1 MNLQYIKKII
11 LSFVILVTSVESFA
25 AHITGGEM
33 FYDNLG
39 SSGAGMT
46 KYRITLRLFRDDGS
60 TGASMPNNVYIG
72 IFDYGTKQQYPNSG
86 RFYDVPRTG
95 LQTVKKNQSPCA
107 FGDTILAYTMGIYT
121 FEVDLPNNSQGY
133 LASYE
138 TCCRISNIVNVN
150 SPPTGGG
157 GGGTGSI
164 YSVKISGTI
173 VNSGPRFPVEVFLVC
188 DRKPFEWDFGAFD
201 PDGDSLVYSF
211 TQAYNS
217 VNATSATNINPA
229 TPNASPPDYP
239 SVPYQNG
246 YTAQFPLGN
255 PVGINPSTGLISGIA
270 PATGLYV
277 VCVVAKEYRNGI
289 LIGEHRK
296 DLILKVGNCDF
307 GGVNL
312 PLNSTTCDGFTQTF
326 QNLLFSPLNKT
337 YYWDFGVVG
346 ITTDTSTLE
355 MPTYTF
361 PDTGVYI
368 VKLVINRGEAC
379 SDSGF
384 TKLGVFPGFF
394 PGFITTGSCFQNPIQ
409 FTDTTK
415 TKFGVVNTW
424 RWDFG
429 QLSVLNDTSRLQNP
443 QYLYPDPGTKTVEF
457 IVSNSKGCVDT
468 VYKDIIVID
477 KPLITLPFKDTLIC
491 NIDTLQLQSSS
502 FGNPTWSPNY
512 RIDNIFSPTP
522 KVNPQVTTTYKVTYN
537 DNGCVGS
544 DSIRVRVVDKVSL
557 TKMPDTTVCLTDVVP
572 LNITSDALRYLWSP
586 PATILDPTV
595 QDPLVEP
602 VDPFTKYYVDAYIG
616 KCSIRDSI
624 NVITNP
630 YPLVDAGA
638 DKFLCYG
645 KSVQLS
651 GVTTGSSFKWS
662 PLNGLTNFNTLTP
675 TASPIK
681 TTLYILTSVNS
692 TGCIKPKSDTILV
705 EVIPPILAF
714 AGNDTS
720 IVLGQPLQ
728 LNATGSIN
736 YLWSNVAPTA
746 AGNFLSDYTIYN
758 PIATLKENQTFAVI
772 VSDDNGCLAVDT
784 IKIVV
789 FKSAPD
795 IFVPTIFTP
804 NNDGKNDRLIPI
816 PVGLKAYDYFEIY
829 NRWGQRM
836 YRTSQVGVGWDGYF
850 RGVLQDSDTY
860 VWQVQGTDFL
870 GKRVYKKGTA
880 ILMK

>member
-1 MNLQYIKKII
+1 MNLQYIKRIV
-11 LSFVILVTSVESFA
+11 LSFVILVTSMEAFA
-25 AHITGGEM
+25 NHTKGGYMYYE
-33 FYDNLG
+33 YL
-39 SSGAGMT
+39 GAG
-46 KYRITLRLFRDDGS
+46 
-60 TGASMPNNVYIG
+60 
-72 IFDYGTKQQYPNSG
+72 
-86 RFYDVPRTG
+86 
-95 LQTVKKNQSPCA
+95 
-107 FGDTILAYTMGIYT
+107 
-121 FEVDLPNNSQGY
+121 
-133 LASYE
+133 
-138 TCCRISNIVNVN
+138 
-150 SPPTGGG
+150 
-157 GGGTGSI
+157 
-164 YSVKISGTI
+164 SGTNLRYRVTMKIYMKCDANADQIGGAINFTYFNRDNGAQIANRSINRQSI
-173 VNSGPRFPVEVFLVC
+173 VDINNCTLSTCYPCFSSIPPICYKILTYVDEVEL
-188 DRKPFEWDFGAFD
+188 
-201 PDGDSLVYSF
+201 
-211 TQAYNS
+211 
-217 VNATSATNINPA
+217 
-229 TPNASPPDYP
+229 P
-239 SVPYQNG
+239 SNQNG
-246 YTAQFPLGN
+246 YTISYQRCCRIIGLINLQAPSNDIGATWTIDIPGKAVGVDIEKNNSAIFFNNDTTIVCKSSFFTMPFNATDVDNDTLRYEFVSAISGGSQGNSTPDPASAPPYGNVNYSGGFSGVSPLG
-255 PVGINPSTGLISGIA
+255 PLVKINQLTGVISGIA
-270 PATGLYV
+270 PAQTGEYV
-277 VCVVAKEYRNGI
+277 ISVLVTEIRNGVKI
-289 LIGEHRK
+289 AQVRK
-296 DLILKVGNCDF
+296 EIHMSVGDCQSVKPELD
-307 GGVNL
+307 
-312 PLNSTTCDGFTQTF
+312 PSYITCDGFNLTF
-326 QNLLFSPLNKT
+326 QNFNNNSLIRT
-337 YYWDFGVVG
+337 YFWDFGVPSL
-346 ITTDTSTLE
+346 TTDTSSE
-355 MPTYTF
+355 AMPTFPY
-361 PDTGVYI
+361 PDTGTFV
-368 VKLVINRGEAC
+368 VKLWVNRGLDC
-379 SDSGF
+379 SDS
-384 TKLGVFPGFF
+384 TTTIAKVYPGFF
-394 PGFITTGSCFQNPIQ
+394 PGFITTGSCFQNPIK

-429 QLSVLNDTSRLQNP
+429 QTSVLNDTSRLQNP

-468 VYKDIIVID
+468 VYKDIIVTD